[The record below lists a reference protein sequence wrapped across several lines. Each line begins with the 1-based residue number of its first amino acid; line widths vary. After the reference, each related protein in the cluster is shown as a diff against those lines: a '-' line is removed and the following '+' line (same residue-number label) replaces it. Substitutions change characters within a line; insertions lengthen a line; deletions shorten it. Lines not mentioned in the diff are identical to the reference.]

1 MATVTEVTHT
11 CDVCGGAKDV
21 ETRMF
26 ELDGKAYEIDL
37 CRKDS
42 NGLGRIAAKYIAK
55 ARKVTGRPRR
65 RRGQRDRGARRH
77 MRRATAA
84 RDDGGA
90 AQVAAAG
97 GAEARAADSGKTARA
112 GRLPRQTADPVSVGA
127 PRGLQQKSIYVYGIL
142 PADIEVTADMRGV
155 GEPPGLLRVVR
166 FDGLAALVSEIDV
179 SGPPRSADDRR
190 IYREILDAT
199 AVEVPVLPVRFGT
212 LMASE
217 EAVAEELLAAGHEE
231 FTAAL
236 ERLEGRAEFQ
246 VKGRYVKAAM
256 LGEIVSQDKKAAR
269 LQDASH
275 GQDPDAARQAAL
287 ELDQLI
293 NEAVRAGRPRDMRAL
308 RQAVDRLCVACVARK
323 PAHELDLGNIAFL
336 ADLTAEREVERV
348 IEDLAREWEG
358 RIDIQLLG
366 PMAAYDFAG
375 TAQPG
380 N

>member
-21 ETRMF
+21 ETRKF

-77 MRRATAA
+77 MGRATAA
-84 RDDGGA
+84 RGDGSA
-90 AQVAAAG
+90 AQ
-97 GAEARAADSGKTARA
+97 E
-112 GRLPRQTADPVSVGA
+112 QTADPVSAGA
-127 PRGLQQKSIYVYGIL
+127 TRGRQQKSIYVYGIL

-155 GEPPGLLRVVR
+155 GETPGLLRVVR
-166 FDGLAALVSEIDV
+166 FDGLAALVSEVDG

-212 LMASE
+212 LMPSE

-236 ERLEGRAEFQ
+236 EQLEGRAEFQ

-275 GQDPDAARQAAL
+275 GQDPDAARKAGL

-348 IEDLAREWEG
+348 IEDLAREWAG

-375 TAQPG
+375 RMCGGPG
-380 N
+380 PKPVPASRQRSSEA